1 MSQQINLFNPIFLK
15 QEKHFSAQT
24 MLQSLAVILL
34 CGILL
39 TVYSAY
45 ERSSLESNAKRVAA
59 QWQATQNQLAKVS
72 AEYGPKKKD
81 EALQARVQRAAEQ
94 VGAMQRVV
102 AILRKGD
109 FGNTDGYAGYMSAFA
124 RQIIDGVWLTGFTI
138 EGAGSD
144 ISIQGSA
151 LRPALVP
158 TYLNRLKSE
167 PVMHGASFSTLE
179 MSLPKKKADTAAK
192 PDPET
197 VAGGEYINFN
207 LRSSAEDEAK
217 KMNEAAGRNRK

>member
-15 QEKHFSAQT
+15 QEKHFSART

-39 TVYSAY
+39 TVYAAY
-45 ERSSLESNAKRVAA
+45 ELSSLEKDAGRVAA
-59 QWQATQNQLAKVS
+59 QWQLTQNQLAKVS
-72 AEYGPKKKD
+72 AEYGPRKKD
-81 EALQARVQRAAEQ
+81 EALEARVRRAEEQ
-94 VGAMQRVV
+94 VASMQRVSV
-102 AILRKGD
+102 LLNKGD
-109 FGNTDGYAGYMSAFA
+109 FGNTDGYAGYMSAFS

-167 PVMHGASFSTLE
+167 AVMHGASFSTLE
-179 MSLPKKKADTAAK
+179 MNLPQKKVDAAGKPRETATAA
-192 PDPET
+192 
-197 VAGGEYINFN
+197 EYINFN
-207 LRSSAEDEAK
+207 LRSSAVDEQK
-217 KMNEAAGRNRK
+217 KMNEPAGWNSK